1 MNRAALRRLG
11 HHKLVEHN
19 APSAHPLRKRGRTAR
34 LILGNRTPGL
44 TKLAPALGKPMAALP
59 KRAARL
65 KRAASTPHGPKPRID
80 CQPWR
85 LPALAA
91 GNPGQGPRIQ
101 ALG

>member
-1 MNRAALRRLG
+1 
-11 HHKLVEHN
+11 
-19 APSAHPLRKRGRTAR
+19 
-34 LILGNRTPGL
+34 
-44 TKLAPALGKPMAALP
+44 MAALP

-65 KRAASTPHGPKPRID
+65 KRAASTPHGPLPRID

-91 GNPGQGPRIQ
+91 GTPGQGPRIQ